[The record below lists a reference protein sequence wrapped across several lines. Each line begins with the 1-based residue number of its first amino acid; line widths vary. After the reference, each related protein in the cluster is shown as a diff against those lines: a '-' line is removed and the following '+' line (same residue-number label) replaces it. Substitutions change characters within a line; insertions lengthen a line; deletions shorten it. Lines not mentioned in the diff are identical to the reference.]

1 MSRDPLKVAQGELGN
16 TESPAGSNR
25 TKYGKWYGMD
35 GNPWCMMFVQYCF
48 AMAGYPL
55 PHKTASCS
63 DLLSWYRKYAPEC
76 IVTAPKARDIVIY
89 NFGHTGILESAAAG
103 TVTVVEGNTSAGAA
117 GSQDNGGGVFRRSRS
132 RTLVQAFIRPFDKYS
147 EAPQSGASGVRPAEG
162 GPAEEDIMTGEEIYK
177 ELNNYLKKQ
186 PVPSWAKAELEEA
199 VRLGITDG
207 KEPMVMIP
215 RYQAAIMAK
224 RARES
229 K

>member
-1 MSRDPLKVAQGELGN
+1 MVRDPLKVAQGELGN

-89 NFGHTGILESAAAG
+89 NFGHTGILESAAAD
-103 TVTVVEGNTSAGAA
+103 TVTVVEGNTSASAA
-117 GSQDNGGGVFRRSRS
+117 GSQDNGGGVFTRTRSRS
-132 RTLVQAFIRPFDKYS
+132 LVQAFIRPFADYK
-147 EAPQSGASGVRPAEG
+147 
-162 GPAEEDIMTGEEIYK
+162 EDIMTGEEIYN

-199 VRLGITDG
+199 VKMGITDG
-207 KEPMVMIP
+207 KEPMAMIP

>member
-25 TKYGKWYGMD
+25 TKYGAWYGMD
-35 GNPWCMMFVQYCF
+35 GNPWCMMFVQWCF
-48 AMAGYPL
+48 AMAGRQL
-55 PHKTASCS
+55 PHRTASCS
-63 DLLSWYRKYAPEC
+63 DLLSWYRKYASER
-76 IVTAPKARDIVIY
+76 IVTAPKPRDIVIY
-89 NFGHTGILESAAAG
+89 NFGHTGILESAAAD
-103 TVTVVEGNTSAGAA
+103 TVTVLEGNTSAGAA
-117 GSQDNGGGVFRRSRS
+117 GSQDNGGGVFRRTRS
-132 RTLVQAFIRPFDKYS
+132 RTLVQAFIRPFDNY
-147 EAPQSGASGVRPAEG
+147 
-162 GPAEEDIMTGEEIYK
+162 EEDIMTGEEIYK

-207 KEPMVMIP
+207 KEPMAMIP

-224 RARES
+224 RAREG